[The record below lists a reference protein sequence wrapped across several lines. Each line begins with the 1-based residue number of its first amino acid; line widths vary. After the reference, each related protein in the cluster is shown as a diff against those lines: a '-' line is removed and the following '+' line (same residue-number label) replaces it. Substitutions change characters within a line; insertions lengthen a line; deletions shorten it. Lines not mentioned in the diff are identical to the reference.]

1 MRIGVLSLYKN
12 GYNFGAQLQAYALCR
27 VLGRYGECEQIQ
39 YLHQHTDLHHWVKQM
54 KSADKLERFSASI
67 PHSAEVYDNY
77 DIAETI
83 DLYDVFVCGSD
94 QIWGEKVS
102 VPYENTAVF
111 ALSFVPS
118 DKVKV
123 AYAASLGGKS
133 VSGVYDDVLKG
144 SLKDIDFISA
154 REKSAIPYLE
164 AVSGRQVKHVAD
176 PVFLLSRND
185 WDSLVIKPD
194 INVPF
199 DVVYTIS
206 EDNKTLNYKSKNRIV
221 WIDPNRDNI
230 GPEEFLGYIKYAEN
244 VITDSYHGL
253 VFSIIYEKNFAALSK
268 DEALD
273 VRLKDLL
280 EAVDIDREL
289 VCKGEDLFKGLQK
302 PIFYG
307 AVRSRI
313 ERLRTESMEFLEASL
328 CFQKEKRSVAPE
340 HECTGCGACIAACPA
355 KCISWEEGV
364 RGFYFPKIDHKF
376 CVNCGKCESV
386 CPILSAK
393 SRCSSVRVFD
403 MYDGTKPSPKVY
415 SVKNKD
421 LEIMMQSSSEG
432 VFYELA
438 EPVISG
444 GGVVYGARFDKD
456 FNVVSARAETIEEI
470 HPLMTSKYAQSDC
483 RRMYV
488 QIEKDLKE
496 QREVLVCAAPCQI
509 AAVRTFLGRD
519 YEKLITV
526 DFICY
531 GVPSNDAWKK
541 YLKEYEKKGKM
552 KAVNMRYKPK
562 GINDYEARNILIEY
576 EKNEPEI
583 IDFMKDSFGRIYLG
597 AVLFRGSCH
606 RCKFKGNERK
616 SDITIADFHGKA
628 ELEKAKRTEGY
639 GSSLV
644 LLNTE
649 KGESYWEKIGN
660 RFLVHQQILAEIVEY
675 NWLYIESIM
684 TQPYTW
690 YMDCLYH
697 RKTFADLYREDFICE
712 ERKSE
717 QVFYWRKVLTEDC
730 EKKLMSYEDGK
741 LRSGKVILYGIGAL
755 GKLLYAK
762 LEQKPECI
770 IDRDPAKT
778 EYLGT
783 PVLRAYDAELE
794 KNLKDSVVVVTLITD
809 VLGIIRMLKSLH
821 TGINVITITD
831 FLGV

>member
-1 MRIGVLSLYKN
+1 MRIGILSLYKN

-39 YLHQHTDLHHWVKQM
+39 YLHQHTDLHHWMKQM

-118 DKVKV
+118 DKIKI

-133 VSGVYDDVLKG
+133 ASGVYDDVLRG

-176 PVFLLSRND
+176 PVFLLSRDD
-185 WDSLVIKPD
+185 WDSLITKPD

-206 EDNKTLNYKSKNRIV
+206 EDNRTLNYKSRNRIV
-221 WIDPNRDNI
+221 WLDPNRDNI
-230 GPEEFLGYIKYAEN
+230 GPDEFLGYIKYAEN

-253 VFSIIYEKNFAALSK
+253 VFSIIYEKNFVALSK

-280 EAVDIDREL
+280 EAVDIDQEL
-289 VCKGEDLFKGLQK
+289 VCKGDDLFKALQK
-302 PIFYG
+302 PPFYG
-307 AVRSRI
+307 AVRSQI
-313 ERLRTESMEFLEASL
+313 ERLRTESMEFLEVSL

-340 HECTGCGACIAACPA
+340 HECTGCGACVAACPA

-364 RGFYFPKIDHKF
+364 RGFYFPRVDHKL
-376 CVNCGKCESV
+376 CLNCGKCKSV
-386 CPILSAK
+386 CPILSGK
-393 SRCSSVRVFD
+393 SRCPSLRVFD
-403 MYDGTKPSPKVY
+403 LYDSIEPYPKVY

-438 EPVISG
+438 ELVISR

-456 FNVVSARAETIEEI
+456 FNVVSGRAETIKEI

-531 GVPSNDAWKK
+531 GVSSNDSWEK
-541 YLKEYEKKGKM
+541 YLKEYEKKGKI

-562 GINDYEARNILIEY
+562 GVIDYEARNILIEY

-583 IDFMKDSFGRIYLG
+583 IDFMKDSFGRIYLD
-597 AVLFRGSCH
+597 AVLFRDSCH
-606 RCKFKGNERK
+606 RCKFKGKERK

-628 ELEKAKRTEGY
+628 ELEKAKRTERY

-644 LLNTE
+644 LLNSE
-649 KGESYWEKIGN
+649 KGESCWEKTGN
-660 RFLVHQQILAEIVEY
+660 RFLAHQQILAEIVEY
-675 NWLYIESIM
+675 NWSYIESIM

-697 RKTFADLYREDFICE
+697 RKTFADLYREDLVCV

-762 LEQKPECI
+762 LEKKPECI
-770 IDRDPAKT
+770 IDRDPGKT
-778 EYLGT
+778 RYLDT
-783 PVLRAYDAELE
+783 PVLRAYDGELE
-794 KNLKDSVVVVTLITD
+794 DYLKDSVVVVTLITD

-821 TGINVITITD
+821 TGIRVITITD

>member
-1 MRIGVLSLYKN
+1 MKIGILSLYKN

-39 YLHQHTDLHHWVKQM
+39 YLHQHTDLHHWMKQM
-54 KSADKLERFSASI
+54 KSAEKLERFSASI
-67 PHSAEVYDNY
+67 PHSVDVYDNY

-94 QIWGEKVS
+94 QIWGENFF
-102 VPYENTAVF
+102 VPCENTAIF
-111 ALSFVPS
+111 TLSFVPS
-118 DKVKV
+118 DKIKI

-133 VSGVYDDVLKG
+133 VSGMYDDVLRG

-164 AVSGRQVKHVAD
+164 AVSGRQAKHVAD
-176 PVFLLSRND
+176 PVLLLSRDD

-206 EDNKTLNYKSKNRIV
+206 EDNRTLNYKSKNRIV
-221 WIDPNRDNI
+221 WIDPYRDNVEP
-230 GPEEFLGYIKYAEN
+230 GEFLGYIKYAEN

-253 VFSIIYEKNFAALSK
+253 VFSIIYEKNFAVLSK
-268 DEALD
+268 NEALD

-280 EAVDIDREL
+280 ETAGIDREL
-289 VCKGEDLFKGLQK
+289 VCKGDDLFKALQK
-302 PIFYG
+302 PFFYG
-307 AVRSRI
+307 AVRTRI
-313 ERLRTESMEFLEASL
+313 EWLRTESMEFLEDSL
-328 CFQKEKRSVAPE
+328 RFQKENRSVAPE
-340 HECTGCGACIAACPA
+340 HECTGCGACAAACPA
-355 KCISWEEGV
+355 KCIRWEKGV
-364 RGFYFPKIDHKF
+364 RGFYFPRIDHKL

-386 CPILSAK
+386 CPVLSEK
-393 SRCSSVRVFD
+393 SNSPSFRVFD
-403 MYDGTKPSPKVY
+403 MYDRVESYPKVY

-438 EPVISG
+438 EPVVSR

-456 FNVVSARAETIEEI
+456 FNVVSGRAETIEDI

-509 AAVRTFLGRD
+509 AAVKTFLGRD

-531 GVPSNDAWKK
+531 GVPSNDLWKK
-541 YLKEYEKKGKM
+541 YLKEYEKKGKI
-552 KAVNMRYKPK
+552 KAVNMRYKPN
-562 GINDYEARNILIEY
+562 GVDYEARNMLIEY

-583 IDFMKDSFGRIYLG
+583 IDFMKDSFGQIYLD
-597 AVLFRGSCH
+597 AVLFRDSCH
-606 RCKFKGNERK
+606 RCKFKGRERK

-628 ELEKAKRTEGY
+628 KLEKAKRTERY

-644 LLNTE
+644 LLNSE
-649 KGESYWEKIGN
+649 KGESYWEKTGN
-660 RFLVHQQILAEIVEY
+660 RFYVHQQILAEIVEY
-675 NWLYIESIM
+675 NWAYIESLM

-697 RKTFADLYREDFICE
+697 RKTFADLCRENFICM

-730 EKKLMSYEDGK
+730 ENKLMSYEDSK
-741 LRSGKVILYGIGAL
+741 LQSEKVILYGIGAL

-762 LEQKPECI
+762 LEKKPEVI

-778 EYLGT
+778 RYLDT

-794 KNLKDSVVVVTLITD
+794 NYLKDSVVVVTLITD

-821 TGINVITITD
+821 TGISVITITD

>member
-1 MRIGVLSLYKN
+1 MYKN

-27 VLGRYGECEQIQ
+27 VLSRYGECEQIQ
-39 YLHQHTDLHHWVKQM
+39 YMHQHTDLHRWMKQM
-54 KSADKLERFSASI
+54 KSAEKLEKFSASI
-67 PHSAEVYDNY
+67 PHSTEVYDNC

-83 DLYDVFVCGSD
+83 NLYDVFVCGSD
-94 QIWGEKVS
+94 QVWGEKVF

-118 DKVKV
+118 NKIKI
-123 AYAASLGGKS
+123 AYAASLGAKS
-133 VSGVYDDVLKG
+133 AGGGYDDVLRG

-164 AVSGRQVKHVAD
+164 ASSGRQVKHVAD
-176 PVFLLSRND
+176 PVLLLSRDD

-194 INVPF
+194 IHVPF

-206 EDNKTLNYKSKNRIV
+206 DEYRTLSYESKNRIV
-221 WIDPNRDNI
+221 WIDPYRDNV
-230 GPEEFLGYIKYAEN
+230 GPGEFLGYIKYAEN
-244 VITDSYHGL
+244 VITDSYHGM

-273 VRLKDLL
+273 VRLKDFL
-280 EAVDIDREL
+280 ETAGIDREL
-289 VCKGEDLFKGLQK
+289 VCKGDDLFKALRK
-302 PIFYG
+302 PFFYG
-307 AVRSRI
+307 AARSRI
-313 ERLRTESMEFLEASL
+313 ERLRTESMEFLEDSL
-328 CFQKEKRSVAPE
+328 RFQKENRSVAPE
-340 HECTGCGACIAACPA
+340 HECTGCGACAAACPA
-355 KCISWEEGV
+355 KCIRWEKGV
-364 RGFYFPKIDHKF
+364 RGFYFPRIDYKL

-386 CPILSAK
+386 CPVLSEK
-393 SRCSSVRVFD
+393 SSCPSFRVFD
-403 MYDGTKPSPKVY
+403 IYKRIELYPKVY

-421 LEIMMQSSSEG
+421 PEIMMQSSSEG

-438 EPVISG
+438 ESVVSR

-456 FNVVSARAETIEEI
+456 FNVVSGRAETIEEI

-509 AAVRTFLGRD
+509 AAVKTFLGRD
-519 YEKLITV
+519 YEKLTTV

-531 GVPSNDAWKK
+531 GVPSNDLWKK
-541 YLKEYEKKGKM
+541 YLKEYEKKGKI

-562 GINDYEARNILIEY
+562 GVNDDEARNILIEY

-583 IDFMKDSFGRIYLG
+583 IDFMKDSFGRIYLD
-597 AVLFRGSCH
+597 AVLFRDSCH
-606 RCKFKGNERK
+606 QCKFKGRERK

-628 ELEKAKRTEGY
+628 ELEKAKRKEKY

-644 LLNTE
+644 LLNSE
-649 KGESYWEKIGN
+649 KGENCWDKISN
-660 RFLVHQQILAEIVEY
+660 RFLAHQQILTEIVEH
-675 NWLYIESIM
+675 NWSYIESAI

-697 RKTFADLYREDFICE
+697 RKTFADLYKENLLCI

-717 QVFYWRKVLTEDC
+717 QVFYWREVLMADC
-730 EKKLMSYEDGK
+730 GNKLMSYEDST
-741 LRSGKVILYGIGAL
+741 LRSGKVIIYGIGVL

-762 LEQKPECI
+762 LEEKPEVI

-778 EYLGT
+778 RYLDT
-783 PVLRAYDAELE
+783 PVLRAYDEELE
-794 KNLKDSVVVVTLITD
+794 NYLKDSVVVVTVITD
-809 VLGIIRMLKSLH
+809 ALGIIRMLKSLH
-821 TGINVITITD
+821 TGVSVITITD